1 MQWLDADIIK
11 KAVSQYPS
19 NFIPATAK
27 EFVYDEC
34 EGNDV
39 IGTVKGFYLDGVFH
53 IQEVVTNV

>member
-1 MQWLDADIIK
+1 MRWLGADIIK

-19 NFIPATAK
+19 NFIPAAAK

-39 IGTVKGFYLDGVFH
+39 TVTVKGFYLDGVFH
-53 IQEVVTNV
+53 IQEVVTHV